1 MDQNGCRRSSRAGS
15 GRPILEPVRKLLLP
29 LDRTRRSREALPF
42 ALSAASPGSL
52 LVLLQVIEPLPDL
65 PPDPPNDHPDL
76 APRLEKARS
85 LLGQLA
91 ADLTGKGY
99 RVEFEVAYGHPA
111 DHIVEAVQR
120 HQIEQ
125 VFMTTHSGPGPDA
138 GLLGGV
144 AEEVWRRSPC
154 QVVLVRSG
162 WPVPVGSRV
171 AVAAA

>member
-1 MDQNGCRRSSRAGS
+1 MDQDDCRRSSRVGS
-15 GRPILEPVRKLLLP
+15 GRVILEPVRKLLLP

-65 PPDPPNDHPDL
+65 PPGPINGHPDL

-85 LLGQLA
+85 VLGQLA
-91 ADLTGKGY
+91 AELKEQGY
-99 RVEFEVAYGHPA
+99 QVEIQVAYGHPA

-125 VFMTTHSGPGPDA
+125 VFMTTHSGPGPDV
-138 GLLGGV
+138 GLLGSV

-162 WPVPVGSRV
+162 WPMPAGSRLAASV
-171 AVAAA
+171 A